1 MENVRVDELKEP
13 AEAELVAGAL
23 AGDEFSIRALIQ
35 KYNRRLYR
43 VARSVVGDDADA
55 EDVLQEAYARA
66 FSALGSYRGDA
77 SLGTWLTRIVINEA
91 LQFLRQRMTRQHE
104 VKAPNELCEYAE
116 IIPFP
121 TQVALPD
128 PETTMAQRQIC
139 ELVEH
144 AIDDLPQEF
153 RMVLVAR
160 TIEGMSVEETASAL
174 GLKAETVKTRLH
186 RARQMLKAAL
196 DEHLESQFPHVF
208 PFDGVR
214 CRRIADAVI
223 ARLAQQGGNL
233 ST

>member
-1 MENVRVDELKEP
+1 MENLRADELKEP
-13 AEAELVAGAL
+13 AEVELVAGAL
-23 AGDEFSIRALIQ
+23 AKDELSVRTLIQ

-43 VARSVVGDDADA
+43 VARSVVGNDADA
-55 EDVLQEAYARA
+55 EDVLQEAYVRA

-77 SLGTWLTRIVINEA
+77 SFGTWLTRIVINEA
-91 LQFLRQRMTRQHE
+91 LQYLRESMTRRPE
-104 VKAPNELCEYAE
+104 VKVPNEMCERAE

-128 PETTMAQRQIC
+128 PETSMAQRQIC
-139 ELVEH
+139 ELVER

-153 RMVLVAR
+153 RTVLVAR
-160 TIEGMSVEETASAL
+160 TIEGMSIEETASAL

-196 DEHLESQFPHVF
+196 DEHVEAQFPHVF

-214 CRRIADAVI
+214 CTRIADAVI
-223 ARLAQQGGNL
+223 VRLAQHGGNL
-233 ST
+233 S